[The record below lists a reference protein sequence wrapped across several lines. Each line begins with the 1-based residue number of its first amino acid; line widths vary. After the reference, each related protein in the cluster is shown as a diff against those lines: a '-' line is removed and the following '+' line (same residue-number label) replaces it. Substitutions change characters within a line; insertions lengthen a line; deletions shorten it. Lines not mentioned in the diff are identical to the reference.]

1 MKMKRCG
8 SEENKIENAY
18 ATVNRHIEFNTGGVQ
33 TREIFDIRGKD
44 FNQSSLTR
52 LAELEN
58 N

>member
-1 MKMKRCG
+1 MKRCG